1 MTDEVL
7 LVFGCGVTFLALGGA
22 YIYLRTH
29 MLDTPLVKRV
39 VSRRRGKRALPAES
53 R

>member
-1 MTDEVL
+1 MTDEFL

-22 YIYLRTH
+22 YIYLRTR
-29 MLDTPLVKRV
+29 MLDTPIVKRV
-39 VSRRRGKRALPAES
+39 VSRRRSKRAMAAEN